1 MLIVENIE
9 VVLYEYLKDLFFDA
23 DVSVYME
30 RPEKRPSGSYIIIEK
45 TGSTKVNKIPTATFA
60 FQSYGDTLFEA
71 SELNNMVKSAVEM
84 AEHMD
89 VISGVTLNSD
99 YNFTDTASKSYR
111 YQAVFAITYYEQ
123 GRK

>member
-1 MLIVENIE
+1 MLIE
-9 VVLYEYLKDLFFDA
+9 VILYEYLKGLFFDD

-45 TGSTKVNKIPTATFA
+45 IGSTKVNKIPTATFA
-60 FQSYGDTLFEA
+60 FQSYGDTLYDA
-71 SELNNMVKSAVEM
+71 SDLNDRVKSAVEM
-84 AEHMD
+84 AEYLD
-89 VISGVTLNSD
+89 DSISGVTLNSD